1 MQITNIEVYGYE
13 LSYRYGSY
21 IMSGNQV
28 VKSLPSTVVRIL
40 TDEGPEGFGEV
51 CPLGPLYLAS
61 HGLGARAALQQIAPA
76 LIGVDPS
83 NLSAVHVAM
92 DNALRGHSYAKSAID
107 MACWD
112 ILGKATNKD
121 IATLLGGRLQ
131 ESFLLY
137 KAVPLG
143 TPEEMKQYVLERK
156 AEGIKRFQLKIGAN
170 PFEDAKRTKSVVEVT
185 DDDEWI
191 VADANG
197 GWRLQDAIVA
207 ARLLEP
213 LPRIFFEEPCKT
225 LEECLYVRRHTNLPM
240 VLDEVI
246 TDVNTMIRAF
256 NQQGMEAIN
265 LKISK
270 FAGLTKS
277 RLVRDLADN
286 LGLRVT
292 IEDTWG
298 GDLVTAA
305 ISHLAA
311 STKADQILT
320 VSFMNDWTNEHVAN
334 YQPRSKNGTGSAPV
348 GPGLGVEVDIKQ
360 LGKPLFHFSSP
371 FNGGH

>member
-1 MQITNIEVYGYE
+1 MKIQRIEIYGYD
-13 LSYRYGSY
+13 LSYRYGDY

-28 VKSLPSTVVRIL
+28 VTHLPSTVVRVL
-40 TDEGPEGFGEV
+40 TNEGVEGWGEV

-61 HGLGARAALQQIAPA
+61 HGGGARAALAEMAPA
-76 LIGVDPS
+76 LIGVDPI
-83 NLSAVHVAM
+83 NLSAIHAAM
-92 DNALRGHSYAKSAID
+92 DGALRGHSYAKSAMD

-112 ILGKATNKD
+112 VMGKSLNTD
-121 IATLLGGRLQ
+121 VATLLGGRLQ
-131 ESFLLY
+131 ESFMLY
-137 KAVPLG
+137 KAVPLAS
-143 TPEEMKQYVLERK
+143 PVEMQEYVLARR
-156 AEGIKRFQLKIGAN
+156 AEGIHRFQLKIGAD
-170 PFEDAKRTKSVVEVT
+170 PYEDAERVRHVVEVT
-185 DDDEWI
+185 GDDDFI

-197 GWRLQDAIVA
+197 GWRLQDAIIA

-246 TDVNTMIRAF
+246 TDVNTMLRAF
-256 NQQGMEAIN
+256 NQNGMEAIN

-270 FAGLTKS
+270 FAGLTGSK
-277 RLVRDLADN
+277 LVRDIADK

-305 ISHLAA
+305 VSHLTA
-311 STKADQILT
+311 STKADQLLT
-320 VSFMNDWTNEHVAN
+320 VSFMNDWTNEHIAG
-334 YQPRSKNGTGSAPV
+334 YAPRSENGVGSAPT
-348 GPGLGVEVDIKQ
+348 GSGLGVEVDIDM
-360 LGKPLFHFSSP
+360 LGQVLFSVK
-371 FNGGH
+371 